1 MEGQDAGG
9 FGFVV
14 REVISGPRELA
25 EVAPAQA
32 VTLACLAGSDG
43 EGQFW
48 CGQLEQPVADC
59 VGPQERDI
67 GPSVNP
73 NAKLSRR
80 LWATELDVFIPCKTG
95 RPKTV
100 GLNDGLGA

>member
-1 MEGQDAGG
+1 MDGQGAGG

-48 CGQLEQPVADC
+48 CGQLEQPVKHRIGQTVDTCRFAFCVADSDSPTC
-59 VGPQERDI
+59 ASAEFSPKWRTGFLIFVADART
-67 GPSVNP
+67 V
-73 NAKLSRR
+73 R
-80 LWATELDVFIPCKTG
+80 LC
-95 RPKTV
+95 
-100 GLNDGLGA
+100 